1 MKVIDKIY
9 SQIDKSIK
17 ILQMTDDNFVIETGV
32 FDDGDTCHLCMSC
45 EIGCPISCQMCYNGV
60 NRNFVRNLTYEEI
73 KTQAMNIILDLNLLQ
88 QYKYICFSFMGVGEP
103 LLNYENVLRAIK
115 YLNCNYKN
123 ASFALA
129 TTFPDVRMVQT
140 LTKDFNEIE
149 KFKLTISLHA
159 PNDIKRRNL
168 IPVSSSMNSLR
179 FAMNYYKKYSVHKGE
194 FNYVLLKGFNDS
206 NEDFIELLKFL
217 EYDDRV
223 KISTYNEIENGKFS
237 KSSEEQYEFLHKM
250 LDKRNIHNS
259 KFESIGDKINVGC
272 GQMAAKKLERL
283 KKNV

>member
-17 ILQMTDDNFVIETGV
+17 ILQITDDNFVIETGV

-45 EIGCPISCQMCYNGV
+45 QVGCPISCQMCYNGV
-60 NRNFVRNLTYEEI
+60 NKNFVRNLTYEEI
-73 KTQAMNIILDLNLLQ
+73 KTQAMNIIHDLNLLQ

-103 LLNYENVLRAIK
+103 LLNYENVFRTIK
-115 YLNCNYKN
+115 YLNYNYQN

-140 LTKDFNEIE
+140 LTNDFNEIE
-149 KFKLTISLHA
+149 RFKLTISLHA
-159 PNDIKRRNL
+159 PNDIKRKNL
-168 IPVSSSMNSLR
+168 IPVSSSMDSLR

-206 NEDFIELLKFL
+206 NEDFKELLNFL

-223 KISTYNEIENGKFS
+223 KISAYNEIENGKFG
-237 KSSEEQYEFLHKM
+237 KSSEERYEFLHKM
-250 LDKRNIHNS
+250 LDERNIHNS

-272 GQMAAKKLERL
+272 GQMAAKKLERI